1 MKLVY
6 PLFMKLIG
14 TGESTLALFR
24 ILLYFNEL
32 YFLTL
37 NVPFKQ
43 KFRFVLLNGFAVF
56 FFFFSLAVLVQTVK
70 LADFLTPKYTALQ
83 Q

>member
-43 KFRFVLLNGFAVF
+43 KFRFVLLNGFAVVF
-56 FFFFSLAVLVQTVK
+56 FFFFFGSLSANSETS
-70 LADFLTPKYTALQ
+70 
-83 Q
+83 